1 MKDLELAELRMPL
14 GNAFGPKIIY
24 KGLPAGPCAHGEQR
38 AQVLIE
44 KIPFLLET
52 IESAV
57 RLFLEG
63 LLYGEEIFVGE
74 FLRGHER
81 FLGHE
86 VGDARKEE
94 RGEK

>member
-24 KGLPAGPCAHGEQR
+24 EGLLARSCSHGEKR
-38 AQVLIE
+38 PQVLIE

-52 IESAV
+52 VEAAV
-57 RLFLEG
+57 RLFLER

-81 FLGHE
+81 FLRQLQSFH
-86 VGDARKEE
+86 
-94 RGEK
+94 